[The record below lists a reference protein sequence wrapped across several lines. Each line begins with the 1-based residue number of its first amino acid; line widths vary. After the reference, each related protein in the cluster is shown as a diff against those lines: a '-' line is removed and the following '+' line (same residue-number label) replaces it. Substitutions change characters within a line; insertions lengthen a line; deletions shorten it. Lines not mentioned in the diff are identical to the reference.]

1 MPRILHVAK
10 YLPLSLHGSYRIATQ
25 WTISAPTV
33 QAIDEYMDRK
43 CYLIIHNI
51 PEDNSSQDHEKAGS
65 LFESEFEVPK
75 SCMCNVSGL
84 VGHPVTRLGN
94 FL

>member
-33 QAIDEYMDRK
+33 QAIDEYMDRN
-43 CYLIIHNI
+43 NI
-51 PEDNSSQDHEKAGS
+51 PEDNPSRDHEKAGS
-65 LFESEFEVPK
+65 LFESEFEVPN
-75 SCMCNVSGL
+75 SCMCNVS
-84 VGHPVTRLGN
+84 RLGRSSSN
-94 FL
+94 KAR